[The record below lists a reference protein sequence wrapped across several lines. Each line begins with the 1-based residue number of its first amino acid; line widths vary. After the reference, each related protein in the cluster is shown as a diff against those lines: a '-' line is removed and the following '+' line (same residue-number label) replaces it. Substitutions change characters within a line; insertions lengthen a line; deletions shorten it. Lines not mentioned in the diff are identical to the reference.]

1 MTELKPGKPA
11 SGHNYF
17 LINSQ
22 QRWTHIRLNIF
33 PGKDGVRP
41 SPAIRLLTQR
51 RRDLELQN
59 AAARPVLLTDLSRV
73 VICRVPSL
81 GDSCFNPLIPM

>member
-17 LINSQ
+17 LVNSQ

-33 PGKDGVRP
+33 PGKDGARP
-41 SPAIRLLTQR
+41 SLAIRLLTYR
-51 RRDLELQN
+51 RHALELPDE
-59 AAARPVLLTDLSRV
+59 AARPVSLTDLFRV
-73 VICRVPSL
+73 VIRRVHFL
-81 GDSCFNPLIPM
+81 GSSRFNPLSHM